1 MEAPIVVSAMVPC
14 SHVHL
19 GRERFSSELQHREA
33 VLDQRQGSPST
44 CILPSIAEAAPLFV
58 PSLAEEDKDKL
69 GQQQSSEAEA
79 LLHLAPAAFA
89 SEILPPHCRQGQRPR

>member
-1 MEAPIVVSAMVPC
+1 MIAGLLRGGGGTHC
-14 SHVHL
+14 
-19 GRERFSSELQHREA
+19 RFSIGCVFVSQHREA

-44 CILPSIAEAAPLFV
+44 GILPSFAEAAPLFV

-69 GQQQSSEAEA
+69 GQQQSSETEA